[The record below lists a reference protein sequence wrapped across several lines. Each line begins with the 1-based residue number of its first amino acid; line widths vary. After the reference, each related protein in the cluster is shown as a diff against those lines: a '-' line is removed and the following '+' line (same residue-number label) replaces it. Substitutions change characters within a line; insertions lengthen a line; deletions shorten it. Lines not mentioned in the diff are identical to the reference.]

1 MTLPLRLALD
11 PLDLS
16 CNLQT
21 NYTINCLF
29 RLNLIFHTY
38 KIPVRCDRF
47 EILNFASKQGLVP
60 FLDEFGI
67 VIN

>member
-47 EILNFASKQGLVP
+47 EILNFATKQDLRS
-60 FLDEFGI
+60 
-67 VIN
+67 